1 MPKVTRYFSNKRLV
15 YYRPFDPI
23 DWDAHWAEHIS
34 MSLFPGKVWGFGML
48 PFLPEVLPRQG
59 KILEAG
65 CGMGQIV
72 HKLRLLGFDCE
83 GVDSAALT
91 IARIRELLPDL
102 PVSVGDVLR
111 LEVPDGYYSGYISL
125 GVIEHREEGPEPF
138 LEEAWRVLK
147 PGGTAVFTVP
157 FLNPLRRFKARFGCF
172 SSAPKADEVFYQYAF
187 TCEELESLLRGQGFS
202 IIDRT
207 YYDPWKGLKDEL
219 PPCAAINKKPKLAA
233 KCRNWAGRQQW
244 LYPLAAHMLALICR
258 KEEKS
263 SIFQQP

>member
-1 MPKVTRYFSNKRLV
+1 M

-125 GVIEHREEGPEPF
+125 GVMSTGRRGRNLF
-138 LEEAWRVLK
+138 WKK
-147 PGGTAVFTVP
+147 PGGCSSPAGQPCLPCP
-157 FLNPLRRFKARFGCF
+157 F
-172 SSAPKADEVFYQYAF
+172 
-187 TCEELESLLRGQGFS
+187 
-202 IIDRT
+202 
-207 YYDPWKGLKDEL
+207 
-219 PPCAAINKKPKLAA
+219 
-233 KCRNWAGRQQW
+233 
-244 LYPLAAHMLALICR
+244 
-258 KEEKS
+258 
-263 SIFQQP
+263 